1 MSFWL
6 SVIARWIHNVAL
18 SLWLGGVIAIGALSA
33 PAAFNI
39 TRHHPAFAGN
49 LALQNDIAGAII
61 GVAFRHF
68 NTLCIVSG
76 ILMLLAS
83 AAVFQLSQETRV
95 RRLTVISLVV
105 VVLLTG
111 LAAYLQYGLFPVIDA
126 AKLQQHWPLFDR
138 LHHLYVALTN
148 AQLPLLLIVAWIS
161 ALRDTV
167 RTLPASA
174 ISSH

>member
-83 AAVFQLSQETRV
+83 AGLFRLSQEPRA
-95 RRLTVISLVV
+95 RRLTAISAVAVVI
-105 VVLLTG
+105 LTG
-111 LAAYLQYGLFPVIDA
+111 LAVYLQYGLFPVIDD

-148 AQLPLLLIVAWIS
+148 MQMPLLLVVAWVV
-161 ALRDTV
+161 ALRDTA
-167 RTLPASA
+167 RTSPASS
-174 ISSH
+174 ISSN